1 MSSPKLTRES
11 EGRLR
16 GKWWKS
22 KHGWNIEQGKCIS
35 HPRNAALCSRK
46 TGNIWECDG
55 APHHRATTPSM
66 ALAVGG
72 WMRLVHLATEILR
85 LHFFGR
91 LELRYGLARGW
102 LQSLIFDTENQ
113 NAQKKQNFTKYVH
126 FQMNEKWPKNAVFH
140 YLSSGAS
147 IDLALPRS
155 NLEPGS
161 LSVHLLPAWGNKK
174 DQVGLTSTARLI
186 SIIAGCW
193 SVAKTGVVDLSSS
206 GATSVRLDSNL
217 VFKFCRKNRKIVHG
231 RLYLGR
237 RKGEKIRQI
246 VLQGWEASWAK

>member
-1 MSSPKLTRES
+1 VPSSPSHNSFNGTGC
-11 EGRLR
+11 GRLDAL
-16 GKWWKS
+16 GAS
-22 KHGWNIEQGKCIS
+22 GDWNLA
-35 HPRNAALCSRK
+35 AALFRSTR
-46 TGNIWECDG
+46 TQVWL
-55 APHHRATTPSM
+55 SQ
-66 ALAVGG
+66 
-72 WMRLVHLATEILR
+72 
-85 LHFFGR
+85 
-91 LELRYGLARGW
+91 GLTAKSDLW
-102 LQSLIFDTENQ
+102 HWNQ

-193 SVAKTGVVDLSSS
+193 SVAKTVLWTYPAQAPLQCVWIQTLCSSF
-206 GATSVRLDSNL
+206 AA
-217 VFKFCRKNRKIVHG
+217 KI
-231 RLYLGR
+231 
-237 RKGEKIRQI
+237 
-246 VLQGWEASWAK
+246 AK